1 MSMNMM
7 FERSDEDED
16 LEFEEDSEQDEKGKT
31 FSCNECGATFDSSFD
46 FEVHLNKGHAKADAK
61 QFHCSTCG
69 QPFKSQSGL
78 EGHTCKS
85 SYDKTECH
93 LCGRF
98 VKHLGQHLSRF
109 HHQRSNY
116 QPKPRQRSIDQNR
129 KQCSQCPK
137 TFRSNSDRLRHEDG
151 VHSKGRFPCEICG
164 TILSA
169 KSYLTIHMRRVHN
182 KKKSEFESTK
192 EPEESKGFDCEYCDK
207 SYSSEHSLRRHIQ
220 VVHKKDQVC
229 KCDVCGATFARL
241 RSLSQHKEKVHDA
254 EMEKGITMET
264 LPSKSAWNKVFSRN
278 VKAEQSVKT
287 KSEFPKQQIIFEDL
301 SSRDSLQ
308 SEQMLRTSFQVAPNQ
323 SIKPD
328 YDAFQ
333 PPTSNV
339 TFKCVNCNYKAL
351 TQMDIIKHNIFQ
363 HTQ

>member
-1 MSMNMM
+1 MHLLVQNTDDIPKCWPWLFSLTGPDASSRELVKASRVKSNIVMKFFAIRY
-7 FERSDEDED
+7 FE
-16 LEFEEDSEQDEKGKT
+16 LESLFFPYRISNSNSKLGW
-31 FSCNECGATFDSSFD
+31 NAIR
-46 FEVHLNKGHAKADAK
+46 AK
-61 QFHCSTCG
+61 
-69 QPFKSQSGL
+69 
-78 EGHTCKS
+78 
-85 SYDKTECH
+85 
-93 LCGRF
+93 
-98 VKHLGQHLSRF
+98 
-109 HHQRSNY
+109 
-116 QPKPRQRSIDQNR
+116 DQNR

-308 SEQMLRTSFQVAPNQ
+308 SEPMLRTSFQVAPNQ
-323 SIKPD
+323 SIKLD

-363 HTQ
+363 HTQWI